1 MEQLVAEQLEQE
13 DLLLV
18 LELEPLVE
26 ELFPPFFL
34 A

>member
-1 MEQLVAEQLEQE
+1 VEQLVAEQLEQE
-13 DLLLV
+13 DLLLG
-18 LELEPLVE
+18 LELETLVE

>member
-1 MEQLVAEQLEQE
+1 VAEQLEQE
-13 DLLLV
+13 DLLLEPVSEV
-18 LELEPLVE
+18 LLD